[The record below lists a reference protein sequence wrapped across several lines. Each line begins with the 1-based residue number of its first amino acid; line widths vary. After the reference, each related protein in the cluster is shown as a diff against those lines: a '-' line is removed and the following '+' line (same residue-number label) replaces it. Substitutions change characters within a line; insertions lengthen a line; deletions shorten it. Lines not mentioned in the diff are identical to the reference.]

1 MSHSPR
7 GRKESGMT
15 ERLGVRYKITNSNA
29 VLRMKGTVPA
39 GHRPLATAVLSLP
52 PSPRL
57 DLSGVFMFVF

>member
-1 MSHSPR
+1 
-7 GRKESGMT
+7 MT